1 MKTLNGSIALVTLAL
16 TLSWGA
22 TSSAYLSLA
31 ESGEILPMNEY
42 QVGLEP
48 QFLLNNGSGANINA
62 FFDMPFNES
71 TSGRI
76 SMGAGKI
83 DFNAFASVKFIPF
96 PDVDNQP
103 AIGVRVGGGYTRV
116 SDQNWLVGQVAPLVS
131 KKVGTDI
138 GTFVPYAAIPFEFVN
153 KKDENITG
161 SQFVIGSELL
171 HPETP
176 DLRYGAEVGFEM
188 TKSYNY
194 VSVYVSLPFDSA
206 KGIGKH

>member
-1 MKTLNGSIALVTLAL
+1 MKISTLQLFALAL
-16 TLSWGA
+16 SLLFT
-22 TSSAYLSLA
+22 TSAHAYLSMA
-31 ESGEILPMNEY
+31 ESGEILPMNLY

-48 QFLLNNGSGANINA
+48 QFLLNNGSGANLNA
-62 FFDMPFNES
+62 FFDAPLNDS

-83 DFNAFASVKFIPF
+83 DFSTMASIKYIPF

-103 AIGVRVGGGYTRV
+103 AMGLRVGLGYTRV
-116 SDQNWLVGQVAPLVS
+116 SNENWMLGQIAPLMS
-131 KKVGTDI
+131 KKVGTDM

-161 SQFVIGSELL
+161 SQFVVGSELL

-176 DLRYGAEVGFEM
+176 DLRYGAEVGFELN
-188 TKSYNY
+188 KSYTY
-194 VSVYVSLPFDSA
+194 LSVYVSLPFDSA
-206 KGIGKH
+206 KGIGAGH